1 MGRWAGLRVYGSEA
15 GVPVGPVAGRVYV
28 ELIGGPLDGQ
38 LLDVTLWGED
48 ERADGALLVSDT
60 GEWGPGGRSDY
71 APAPGD
77 GTRFLWTG
85 DTP

>member
-1 MGRWAGLRVYGSEA
+1 MGRWVGLRVYGA
-15 GVPVGPVAGRVYV
+15 GEGRPAGPVPGRDYV

-38 LLDVTLWGED
+38 LLDVTSWGVE
-48 ERADGALLVSDT
+48 ERADGALLVTDT
-60 GEWGPGGRSDY
+60 GQWGPGGRSDY
-71 APAPGD
+71 APVSGD